1 MRGFGRCVAIDWTG
15 AKAPFRS
22 GIAVAV
28 AEPGTSA
35 PHLVEPPSGRPWT
48 RGGVV
53 AWLLAESARARLLVG
68 LDFAF
73 SLPFARAAAY
83 FAGEATAFEL
93 WALIDSVCEG
103 EEDYFGGSFAED
115 PRFAAGFWVRG
126 KKPPGFELPQRA
138 TELACRAAGHGA
150 PESPYK
156 LLGPKQVGK
165 GSLAG
170 MRVLHHL
177 RTRHGDRFAIWPF
190 EPHDDGRSVL
200 AEIYPRLFLRAA
212 GHGNA
217 KIRDAE
223 ALAAAL
229 RALGSDAPKAVGRL
243 DDHDTDALV
252 AAAGLR
258 SLAREEAPFVTA
270 RTDREARVREGF
282 ILGVP
287 LPGGG
292 RGAW

>member
-1 MRGFGRCVAIDWTG
+1 MRGFDRCVAIDWTG
-15 AKAPFRS
+15 ARAPFRS

-35 PHLVEPPSGRPWT
+35 PRLVEPPSERGWT
-48 RGGVV
+48 RGGVLE
-53 AWLLAESARARLLVG
+53 WLVAESERTRLLVG
-68 LDFAF
+68 FDFAF
-73 SLPFARAAAY
+73 SLPFERARTY
-83 FAGEATAFEL
+83 FEGEAGAFEL
-93 WALIDSVCEG
+93 WALVDAVCAG
-103 EEDYFGGSFAED
+103 EADFFGGSFAED
-115 PRFAAGFWVRG
+115 PRFATGFWVRG

-177 RTRHGDRFAIWPF
+177 RTRHRDRFAIWPF
-190 EPHDDGRSVL
+190 EPHDDGRTVL
-200 AEIYPRLFLRAA
+200 AEIYPRLFLREA

-217 KIRDAE
+217 KIRDAS
-223 ALAAAL
+223 ALAVAL
-229 RALGSDAPKAVGRL
+229 RALGASAPDAAGAL
-243 DDHDTDALV
+243 EDHDTDALV

-258 SLAREEAPFVTA
+258 ALATKEASFVGP
-270 RTDREARVREGF
+270 RTVREARVREGW

-287 LPGGG
+287 LTGGD